1 MDFVGCRSD
10 GRLAVDGCARCPN
23 SLLLSLSVAYGD
35 GARSRSEQRG
45 NVGARDSEWK
55 KSAPIRGNK

>member
-1 MDFVGCRSD
+1 MV